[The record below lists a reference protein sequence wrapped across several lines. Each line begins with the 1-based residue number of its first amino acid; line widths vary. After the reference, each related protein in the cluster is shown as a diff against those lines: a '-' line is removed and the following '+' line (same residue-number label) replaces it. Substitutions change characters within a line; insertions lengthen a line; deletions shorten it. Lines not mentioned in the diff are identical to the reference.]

1 MENNLLPEVEK
12 KIIVLRNQQV
22 ILDADV
28 AELYGVETKRINE
41 AVSNNT
47 EKFPKGYVFQVNK
60 QEKTEVV
67 ENFDHLQKLR
77 FSPQLPKAFTEKG
90 LYMLATILKS
100 PKATETTIA
109 IVEAYAKLKELSRVI
124 VEVPQHEDNQQTQKV
139 LLRRGGQL
147 VEEILS
153 DTLPKQSSET
163 SFELNLAMFKIKH
176 SVKRENSNDIKQLE
190 NELAELKEANK
201 KMMDYINQLLQ
212 KG

>member
-124 VEVPQHEDNQQTQKV
+124 VEVPQHEDNQQIQKV

>member
-47 EKFPKGYVFQVNK
+47 EKFPEGYVFQVNK
-60 QEKTEVV
+60 QEKTEEV

-124 VEVPQHEDNQQTQKV
+124 VEVPQHEDNQQIQTAGSRTCRIKGSQQKDDG
-139 LLRRGGQL
+139 LH
-147 VEEILS
+147 
-153 DTLPKQSSET
+153 QSIITER
-163 SFELNLAMFKIKH
+163 LNLVKLLLWQRLKTEAYDIRAFDDVDEGLGVEKAQIGF
-176 SVKRENSNDIKQLE
+176 SVNDLIC
-190 NELAELKEANK
+190 
-201 KMMDYINQLLQ
+201 
-212 KG
+212 